1 MKIELKRQNQ
11 SVHFEAQNE
20 SGNIIEFDGSAS
32 IGGQGKGM
40 TPMEALLAAVA
51 GCCSFDVVE
60 ILRKTRQKLDDIQV
74 TISGDRK
81 EVDWVKPF
89 ENMHIQFSL
98 FGEVKEKKALQA
110 IQLAV
115 EKYCSVGASLD
126 PKIPITYTF
135 TINGIAPEPKDN

>member
-1 MKIELKRQNQ
+1 MKIELKRKNEA
-11 SVHFEAQNE
+11 VHFEAQNE
-20 SGNIIEFDGSAS
+20 EGNRIEFDGSAS

-40 TPMEALLAAVA
+40 TPMEALLASVA

-74 TISGDRK
+74 TISGERK

-98 FGEVKEKKALQA
+98 KGEIKEKKAAQA

-126 PKIPITYTF
+126 PKIPITYDF
-135 TINGIAPEPKDN
+135 TINGESPKSTEK

>member
-1 MKIELKRQNQ
+1 MKIELKRLNQ
-11 SVHFEAQNE
+11 AVHLEAQNE
-20 SGNIIEFDGSAS
+20 SGNTIEFDGSAS

-60 ILRKTRQKLDDIQV
+60 ILRKTRQKLDDIHV
-74 TISGDRK
+74 TISGDRR

-89 ENMHIQFSL
+89 ENMHIHFSL
-98 FGEVKEKKALQA
+98 FGEIKEKKAAQA

-126 PKIPITYTF
+126 PKIPITYDF
-135 TINGIAPEPKDN
+135 IINGIAPEPKEN